1 MTATRSLLVPL
12 GLLAALPLGGCG
24 DSSLARSFG
33 MVRDAPDEF
42 RVTTQA
48 PLSMPPDF
56 ALRPPRP
63 GAARP
68 QQLSERQQAEEIL
81 VPQLALT
88 GGSGAGGASRG
99 QSALLADSG
108 PAAQG
113 DVRAQVDR
121 DSRVEQASDG
131 FLTRLLGH
139 DRAAARAT
147 EVDAERENQ
156 RLRQA
161 AALGQSAPQGPTP
174 TIKAKDEGWF
184 RRLINW
190 F

>member
-1 MTATRSLLVPL
+1 M
-12 GLLAALPLGGCG
+12 
-24 DSSLARSFG
+24 
-33 MVRDAPDEF
+33 
-42 RVTTQA
+42 
-48 PLSMPPDF
+48 
-56 ALRPPRP
+56 
-63 GAARP
+63 
-68 QQLSERQQAEEIL
+68 
-81 VPQLALT
+81 PQLALT

-184 RRLINW
+184 RRLFNW